1 MIKSK
6 TQYKDLIKAQEE
18 INDYDYRKMMI
29 DFETETRHKKIL
41 NGIRNKWRITSSK
54 YSEKIKS
61 IKVENKKADKKKL
74 IDFRKRYK
82 AKELSIKKQ
91 LELNKLEKME
101 EKNKKAEFLKKKSE
115 DVEKNL
121 EKFHQKLEEERL
133 KVEENTMK
141 KSNKYYFYITI
152 Y

>member
-61 IKVENKKADKKKL
+61 VKVENKKADKKKL

-91 LELNKLEKME
+91 LELNCR
-101 EKNKKAEFLKKKSE
+101 KKFGKISSKTGRRK
-115 DVEKNL
+115 
-121 EKFHQKLEEERL
+121 
-133 KVEENTMK
+133 T
-141 KSNKYYFYITI
+141 
-152 Y
+152 